1 MCEGRPVSPAAWRR
15 VTLIAE
21 HKGRVYRKASTIG
34 QISTIRKLRDK
45 NILGSFDL
53 SEGLIVPIVSIV
65 KTDPLPFG
73 SAPRARA
80 NLTVNGL
87 PSRLDR
93 HAGIVAG
100 CGGPQTSG
108 QLFGRC
114 RNAGRKR
121 CMDTARTVYRRAG
134 LVALLAFLAACG
146 CQTVK
151 TPEEKI
157 ANSNIPNEF
166 KKVSMP
172 DYVVEPP
179 DLIVVEVLEALPGRP
194 ISGERLV
201 RPDGRIS
208 LSFYGDVYVAGLTVP
223 EVKEKIV
230 LHLRKFLH
238 DEQLGLIKSDEETG
252 EPILDPKTNEYVRIE
267 PRDSDRVFVD
277 VTAYNSKNYYVLGD
291 VAVPG
296 KLPITGNETVLD
308 ALQFANGLMPTAA
321 PQNIRLVRPAPP
333 GACCEQTLPVNLA
346 AITSGG
352 DPTTNYQLM
361 PGDRI
366 IVYRDPIVRITVF
379 IDRLAAPFQT
389 VIGSMLQYSFT
400 VRSIKFL
407 SAPITG
413 AGGTTGAARAPITNL
428 PLEPGAR

>member
-1 MCEGRPVSPAAWRR
+1 
-15 VTLIAE
+15 
-21 HKGRVYRKASTIG
+21 
-34 QISTIRKLRDK
+34 
-45 NILGSFDL
+45 
-53 SEGLIVPIVSIV
+53 
-65 KTDPLPFG
+65 
-73 SAPRARA
+73 
-80 NLTVNGL
+80 
-87 PSRLDR
+87 
-93 HAGIVAG
+93 
-100 CGGPQTSG
+100 
-108 QLFGRC
+108 
-114 RNAGRKR
+114 
-121 CMDTARTVYRRAG
+121 MDTARIVYRRAG
-134 LVALLAFLAACG
+134 WLALLAFFAACG

-179 DLIVVEVLEALPGRP
+179 DLILVELLEGLPGRP

-201 RPDGRIS
+201 RPDGKIS
-208 LSFYGDVYVAGLTVP
+208 LGWYGDVYVAGLTVP

-230 LHLRKFLH
+230 LHLRKYLH
-238 DEQLGLIKSDEETG
+238 DEELGLIKADEETTEWIRDKNG
-252 EPILDPKTNEYVRIE
+252 EPIRIE

-277 VTAYNSKNYYVLGD
+277 VTAYNSKNYYILGD

-308 ALQFANGLMPTAA
+308 AINYANGLMPTAA

-333 GACCEQTLPVNLA
+333 GACCEQILPVNLA

-366 IVYRDPIVRITVF
+366 VVYRDPIVRLTVF

-389 VIGSMLQYSFT
+389 VIGSILQTSFAIRFAKVAT
-400 VRSIKFL
+400 L
-407 SAPITG
+407 PANGG
-413 AGGTTGAARAPITNL
+413 AGGAASTAARGPVTNL